1 MLLFGMSLA
10 LAGQLVQAAQVVAE
24 EWLLTDMD
32 LPGMQIIG
40 FEGAWGSL
48 IMLVVA
54 FPLFYLLPGQ
64 DGGRFEDEQDTLAM
78 ILNSSPLLSA
88 LLVFAFSCLTYNMA
102 GISVTGALSAVHRVM
117 LEAFRTCIVWA
128 FGLAV
133 HYCYDS
139 NSKFGEVW
147 TSFSMLEVGGFLCI
161 VLGQATYGVMIRIPG
176 LEYPESPEPKMIASP
191 GSIRNFASPLPANYE
206 CQKHSKPAEF
216 TAEGLE

>member
-10 LAGQLVQAAQVVAE
+10 LAGQVVQAAQVIAE

-40 FEGAWGSL
+40 FEGAWGSVM
-48 IMLVVA
+48 MLVVA

-78 ILNSSPLLSA
+78 IGNSSPLLSA
-88 LLVFAFSCLTYNMA
+88 LLLFAFSCLTYNMA

-117 LEAFRTCIVWA
+117 LEAFRTCVVWA
-128 FGLAV
+128 FGLTV

-147 TSFSMLEVGGFLCI
+147 TPYSPLEVGGFVCI
-161 VLGQATYGVMIRIPG
+161 VLGQAIYGVMIRVPG
-176 LEYPESPEPKMIASP
+176 LTYPEGSEPAMIASP
-191 GSIRNFASPLPANYE
+191 GSIRNIASPLPPDYE
-206 CQKHSKPAEF
+206 GQKHSKVAEF